1 MVSIIYNNTRGYLS
15 VIVNDGQVRGVK
27 LKTTLRTD
35 ISVADICE
43 GFVYNQLEGKGLF
56 GLSGKLTIQPEYQR
70 NYIYADGGGKREQ
83 AVIHSLLKGYPLG
96 LIYFN
101 KIADDKF
108 EVLDGQQRITSIG
121 RFVTNKFAI
130 IDSGNPKN
138 FDSLPADQQ
147 AKIKSSKLLIYECE
161 GTETEIK
168 QWFETIN
175 IAGVPLNSQ
184 ELLNAIY
191 SGPFVTRAKAEFS
204 NSQNANIQ
212 KWSAYIKGSANR
224 QDFLERAL
232 DWVSKGDIGGYMSA
246 HRNQADITEL
256 KNYFNTVLDWAS
268 SVFMDIQKE
277 MQGLP
282 WGRFYEQYH
291 ANSYDPTEVTAE
303 VKRLYAD
310 PYVKN
315 RRGVFEFILGGCED
329 PKLLD
334 VRVFDEATK
343 KSIYAEQTEAAEATG
358 TSNCPLC
365 AVGHSATKGKIWKF
379 AEMDADHVSAW
390 SKGGGS
396 SSKNCQM
403 LCVTHNRAKGNR

>member
-1 MVSIIYNNTRGYLS
+1 M
-15 VIVNDGQVRGVK
+15 
-27 LKTTLRTD
+27 KTTLRTD
-35 ISVADICE
+35 ITVADICN

-56 GLSGKLTIQPEYQR
+56 GLAGKLTIQPEYQR
-70 NYIYADGGGKREQ
+70 NYLYADGGGKREQ

-101 KIADDKF
+101 KVGEDTF

-130 IDSGNPKN
+130 MENGNPKN
-138 FDSLPADQQ
+138 FVSLPVDQQ
-147 AKIKSSKLLIYECE
+147 DKIRHSQLLIYECE

-168 QWFETIN
+168 RWFETIN
-175 IAGVPLNSQ
+175 IAGVPLNPQ

-191 SGPFVTRAKAEFS
+191 SGPFVTLAKAEYS

-212 KWSAYIKGSANR
+212 KWSAYVRGSANR

-232 DWVSKGDIGGYMSA
+232 DWVSRGKIGEYMSQ
-246 HRNQADITEL
+246 HRHENGINEL
-256 KNYFNTVLDWAS
+256 RNYFNSVIDWVSA
-268 SVFMDIQKE
+268 VFTDVEKE
-277 MQGLP
+277 MQGLE
-282 WGRFYEQYH
+282 WGRLYEQFH
-291 ANSYDPTEVTAE
+291 STSCDPAHISAE

-315 RRGVFEFILGGCED
+315 RRGVFEYLLGGQQD
-329 PKLLD
+329 TKLLD
-334 VRVFDEATK
+334 VRVFDDATK
-343 KSIYAEQTEAAEATG
+343 RSVYAKQTKTAEASG
-358 TSNCPLC
+358 ESNCPLC
-365 AVGHSATKGKIWKF
+365 AMGHDANKSKVWKMH
-379 AEMDADHVSAW
+379 EMDADHVAAW

-396 SSKNCQM
+396 SVDNCQM